1 MSAYPPGEAGSAIID
16 WHFRPYVPW
25 WRAVDFR
32 RRRPSPQTLH
42 WVETVLGAGARVVAW
57 QRMTG
62 GIISAVHRLTVDA
75 GGQRYPLVLRQYEH
89 AAASMADT
97 VERES
102 GILRAIRGYGLA
114 APEVVAEAADGA
126 ETGGRP
132 SLLMTRLPG
141 AVYLT
146 PADPDDWL
154 GQLARMAARI
164 HDAPVTA
171 APFERWVSADQL
183 TVPVSASR
191 PQLWRTMIATL
202 RQRAPR
208 SAHRFIHRDFQHFN
222 ILWKRDRLTGTVDWA
237 TASTGPPEID
247 VGHCRL
253 NLAVLFGADWAERFR
268 LAYEAET
275 GRVVDPWWDLHALAL
290 YDDSWPGFI
299 PDQVAGRAPVDTA
312 GMTAR
317 LEDLLVVTLSRL

>member
-1 MSAYPPGEAGSAIID
+1 VE
-16 WHFRPYVPW
+16 
-25 WRAVDFR
+25 FR

-42 WVETVLGAGARVVAW
+42 WVETVLGDKARVVAW

-75 GGQRYPLVLRQYEH
+75 GGLRYPLVLRQYEH
-89 AAASMADT
+89 AAASLADS
-97 VERES
+97 VEKES
-102 GILRAIRGYGLA
+102 GILRAIRGQGLA
-114 APEVVAEAADGA
+114 APEVVAETADGA
-126 ETGGRP
+126 ETDGHP
-132 SLLMTRLPG
+132 SLVMTRLPG
-141 AVYLT
+141 TVCLT

-154 GQLARMAARI
+154 GQLAAMAARV
-164 HDAPVTA
+164 HDAHVATP
-171 APFERWVSADQL
+171 PFERWVNADEL
-183 TVPVSASR
+183 TVPLSAIR

-222 ILWKRDRLTGTVDWA
+222 ILWKRSRLTGTVDWA
-237 TASTGPPEID
+237 TASNGPPELD

-253 NLAVLFGADWAERFR
+253 NLAVLFGAEWAERFR

-275 GRVVDPWWDLHALAL
+275 GHVVDPWWDMHALAL

-299 PDQVAGRAPVDTA
+299 PNQVAGRAAVDTA
-312 GMTAR
+312 GMTGR
-317 LEDLLVVTLSRL
+317 VEDLLSVVLARL

>member
-1 MSAYPPGEAGSAIID
+1 
-16 WHFRPYVPW
+16 
-25 WRAVDFR
+25 VDFR
-32 RRRPSPQTLH
+32 RRRPSRETLH
-42 WVETVLGAGARVVAW
+42 WVETRLGDTARVVGW

-62 GIISAVHRLTVDA
+62 GVISAVHRLTVDA
-75 GGQRYPLVLRQYEH
+75 DGQRHRLVLRQYEH

-97 VERES
+97 IEKES
-102 GILRAIRGYGLA
+102 GILRAIRGHGLA
-114 APEVVAEAADGA
+114 APEVVAETADGA
-126 ETGGRP
+126 ETDGHP

-164 HDAPVTA
+164 HDTPVTT
-171 APFERWVSADQL
+171 APFERWVNADQL

-202 RQRAPR
+202 RQRAPL

-222 ILWKRDRLTGTVDWA
+222 ILWKRGRLTGTVDWA

-253 NLAVLFGADWAERFR
+253 NVAVLFGADWAERFR

-275 GRVVDPWWDLHALAL
+275 GRVVDPWWDLHSLAL
-290 YDDSWPGFI
+290 YDDSWPRFI
-299 PDQVAGRAPVDTA
+299 PDQVAGRAAVDTA

-317 LEDLLVVTLSRL
+317 VEDLLAITLARL